1 MGRPLSLI
9 WFRRFNHTN
18 KVFLFQYPNLHK
30 LFYALLDIDQFNFFQ
45 SIVLYNQVKE
55 THLKTLAQYVP
66 VVAKVHGGN
75 HPEFYQ
81 VRKVYDEL
89 AKKAK
94 DAGVEKPDLKE
105 EFVKLREITDNYT
118 VPGDV
123 CESYEAVYN
132 MLAELDKAYEA

>member
-1 MGRPLSLI
+1 MSREL
-9 WFRRFNHTN
+9 
-18 KVFLFQYPNLHK
+18 
-30 LFYALLDIDQFNFFQ
+30 NF
-45 SIVLYNQVKE
+45 NQVKE

-105 EFVKLREITDNYT
+105 EFVKLREITDYYT

-132 MLAELDKAYEA
+132 MLAELDKAYEAYKETNKAMKRYK